1 MVVTRYIHYLDCY
14 DGFMGVYIYQTYQ
27 DVWLKFVQFIVF
39 QSCLSKAVF
48 KKKCNNGLVAIEFNN
63 NNMFPISQ
71 KQWPRRNME
80 FLLKTKLWYQVEDK
94 ILQME

>member
-1 MVVTRYIHYLDCY
+1 MMVSWVYTYIKLIKMCGLNLYSLLYSNHASVKL
-14 DGFMGVYIYQTYQ
+14 F
-27 DVWLKFVQFIVF
+27 
-39 QSCLSKAVF
+39 F